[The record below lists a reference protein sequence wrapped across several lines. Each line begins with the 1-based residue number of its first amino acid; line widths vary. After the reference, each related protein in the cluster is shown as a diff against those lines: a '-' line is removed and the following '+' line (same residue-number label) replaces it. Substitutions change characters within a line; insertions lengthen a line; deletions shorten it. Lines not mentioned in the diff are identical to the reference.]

1 MTSNDRSNE
10 SKGPEAPQRS
20 ETSSKGLKAPERSE
34 VQLEELKT
42 KIRAQMEEHAR
53 KTGCRL
59 NPDPEVVESLITAL
73 AKRAERFGQPYCP
86 CRVATGDPEKDKA
99 IICPCIYHVEE
110 IARQGICHCR
120 LFCSAEYESKHRQGG
135 REEKR

>member
-1 MTSNDRSNE
+1 
-10 SKGPEAPQRS
+10 
-20 ETSSKGLKAPERSE
+20 
-34 VQLEELKT
+34 
-42 KIRAQMEEHAR
+42 MEEHAR
-53 KTGCRL
+53 KTGYRL
-59 NPDPEVVESLITAL
+59 NPDPKVVDSLITAL

-110 IARQGICHCR
+110 IARQGICHCH

-135 REEKR
+135 QEEKR